1 MIDFWV
7 VLSAVLP
14 MYCLMA
20 VGVWLRRAEWL
31 THEADDSLIRI
42 VVNVLTPCL
51 IVDNVMGN
59 PALRDASNLVLPP
72 LFGFGGIV
80 LAIGAAWALRR
91 RSGAV
96 GEKEERTFVFAAGH
110 QNYGYAALPLVM
122 VLFPRETT
130 GVLFLHNLGVDV
142 ALWTIG
148 LVALGHAGLR
158 EWRRLVN
165 APVVAILVAVPLNL
179 AHLQLPEFLRTANHM
194 LAQCCFPLGLIFGGA
209 VLAETLPGL
218 HAGPGWRVMAMA
230 CVARC
235 GAAPLLMLA
244 AAKWLPASIPLQQ
257 VLVVEAAMP
266 AAVFPIVM
274 ARRYGG
280 DPLTAVRVV
289 AGTSALG
296 FATIP
301 AWIRFG
307 LWFVGVPA
315 GK

>member
-14 MYCLMA
+14 MYSLMA

-31 THEADDSLIRI
+31 THEADDSLIRV

-51 IVDNVMGN
+51 ILDNVLSN
-59 PALRDASNLVLPP
+59 PALREASNLLLPP
-72 LFGFGGIV
+72 LFGFGGV
-80 LAIGAAWALRR
+80 LLGIGAAWSVRR
-91 RSGAV
+91 WTGAADLTQQ
-96 GEKEERTFVFAAGH
+96 RTFAFAAGH
-110 QNYGYAALPLVM
+110 QNYGYAALPLVIT
-122 VLFPRETT
+122 LFPRETT

-142 ALWTIG
+142 ALWTAG
-148 LVALGHAGLR
+148 LVALGHAGMR

-179 AHLQLPEFLRTANHM
+179 AHAQLPEFLRTSNHM
-194 LAQCCFPLGLIFGGA
+194 LAQACFPLGLVLSGA
-209 VLAETLPGL
+209 MLAELLPDL
-218 HAGPGWRVMAMA
+218 HAGGGWRVMAVA

-235 GAAPLLMLA
+235 GIAPLLMLS
-244 AAKWLPASIPLQQ
+244 AAKWLPATPNLRQ

-266 AAVFPIVM
+266 AAIFPIVM

-280 DPLTAVRVV
+280 HPLTALRVV
-289 AGTSALG
+289 VATSALG

-307 LWFVGVPA
+307 LGWVLA
-315 GK
+315 GRR